1 MMPPPTKMMPPMLP
15 ISESRPTPM
24 LQALVVRCD
33 GVDYMFFGPPIA
45 IPNEE
50 LGPTVQALSFGG
62 LTPVQEM
69 IELLQQ
75 AVTSANNGQHQ
86 TGSGVK
92 RQ

>member
-1 MMPPPTKMMPPMLP
+1 MLLMPLIPPKP
-15 ISESRPTPM
+15 ESRPTPM

-45 IPNEE
+45 LPEHGS
-50 LGPTVQALSFGG
+50 GPTVQALSFGG

-75 AVTSANNGQHQ
+75 AVTTANNGQHQ
-86 TGSGVK
+86 TSFGIK

>member
-1 MMPPPTKMMPPMLP
+1 MPFIPPIP
-15 ISESRPTPM
+15 ESRPTAM

-45 IPNEE
+45 IPNEGS
-50 LGPTVQALSFGG
+50 GPTVQALSFGG

-75 AVTSANNGQHQ
+75 AVTSSNNSQPRTIAGF
-86 TGSGVK
+86 K